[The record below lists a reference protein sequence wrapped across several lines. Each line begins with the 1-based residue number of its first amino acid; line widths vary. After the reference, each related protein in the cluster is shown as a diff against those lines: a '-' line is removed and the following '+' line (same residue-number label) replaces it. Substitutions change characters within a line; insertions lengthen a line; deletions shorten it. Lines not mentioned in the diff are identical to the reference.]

1 MHEFEAVIGLE
12 IHAQL
17 LTQTKMFCGC
27 STQFGGEPNTQT
39 CPVCQGLP
47 GALPVLNKRAVE
59 LALRVGIAVDSKI
72 NGRSSFARKNYF
84 YPDVP
89 KNYQISQYQE
99 PLCSGGWVEVALGTD
114 RRRIGLSRIHLE
126 EDAGKSIHLE
136 ESGVRRTLLDFN
148 RCGVPL
154 IEVVT
159 LPEMRLPSEAYAFL
173 VTLKQILE
181 YVGASRGNM
190 EEGAL
195 RCDVNVSVRKKGDER
210 LGVKTE
216 VKNLNSFRNVERAL
230 EYEIERQGRILAEG
244 GTLVSETLLW
254 DATEDKVIP
263 MRSKEESHDY
273 RYFPEPD
280 LLELTVTDEWVAEIR
295 HGLPEL
301 PGSRE
306 KRFVEVYG
314 LPSYDARV
322 LCSRTQLADYFE
334 EVARFSGDSK
344 AASNWIMT
352 EVMREVK
359 LKEAASA
366 DFPVTAENLAA
377 LLRLVRDGT
386 VSGKMAKEMFAEM
399 AATGVSASDIVR
411 SRGLSQITDVATVR
425 RIVKEV
431 IVENR
436 RPVSDYVG
444 GKARSFGFLV
454 GQIMK
459 KSEGRA
465 SPTIAN
471 DLLREE
477 LEKVKRE
484 KNRADGKH

>member
-1 MHEFEAVIGLE
+1 MDELEAVIGLE

-27 STQFGGEPNTQT
+27 STQFGEEPNTQT

-47 GALPVLNKRAVE
+47 GALPVLNKKAVE
-59 LALRVGIAVDSKI
+59 LALRVGIAAGSKI
-72 NGRSSFARKNYF
+72 NSRSSFARKNYF
-84 YPDVP
+84 YPDLP
-89 KNYQISQYQE
+89 KNYQISQYEE
-99 PLCSGGWVEVALGTD
+99 PLCTGGWVEVDLGEGK
-114 RRRIGLSRIHLE
+114 RRIGLSRIHLE
-126 EDAGKSIHLE
+126 EDAGKSVHLE

-159 LPEMRLPSEAYAFL
+159 LPEMRRPSEASAFL

-195 RCDVNVSVRKKGDER
+195 RCDVNVSVRKKGAER

-216 VKNLNSFRNVERAL
+216 IKNLNSFRNVERAL
-230 EYEIERQGRILAEG
+230 EHEIERQGKALAAG
-244 GTLVSETLLW
+244 GALVSETLLW
-254 DATEDKVIP
+254 DAVEEKVVS

-280 LLELTVTDEWVAEIR
+280 LLELNVTDEWVTEIR
-295 HGLPEL
+295 RELPEL
-301 PGSRE
+301 PASRE

-322 LCSRTQLADYFE
+322 LCSKTELAAYFE
-334 EVARFSGDSK
+334 DVARFSGDAK

-359 LKEAASA
+359 SREASSA
-366 DFPVTAENLAA
+366 GFPVSAENLAA
-377 LLRLVRDGT
+377 LLRLIRGGT
-386 VSGKMAKEMFAEM
+386 VSGKMAKGIFAEM
-399 AATGVSASDIVR
+399 VATGASAADIVR
-411 SRGLSQITDVATVR
+411 DGGLSQITDASTVR
-425 RIVKEV
+425 KIVKEV
-431 IVENR
+431 IVENP
-436 RPVSDYVG
+436 RPVSDYMG

-465 SPTIAN
+465 SPSLAN
-471 DLLREE
+471 DILKEE
-477 LEKVKRE
+477 LEKVKRGE
-484 KNRADGKH
+484 G